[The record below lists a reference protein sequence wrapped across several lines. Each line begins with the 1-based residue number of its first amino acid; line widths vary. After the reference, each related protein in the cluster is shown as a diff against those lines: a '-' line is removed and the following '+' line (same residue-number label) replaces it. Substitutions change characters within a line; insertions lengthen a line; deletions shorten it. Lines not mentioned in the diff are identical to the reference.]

1 MGRFMDLKREVE
13 EEEKSLFKASAGNEK
28 AVRVRKEEKAA
39 RVRKEE
45 KFSFWGLRWVQ
56 DIGGWGVSRTNTHTV
71 VTTVS

>member
-13 EEEKSLFKASAGNEK
+13 EKEKSLFKAHAVNEK
-28 AVRVRKEEKAA
+28 AV

-56 DIGGWGVSRTNTHTV
+56 DIGGWGVSRTNAHTV